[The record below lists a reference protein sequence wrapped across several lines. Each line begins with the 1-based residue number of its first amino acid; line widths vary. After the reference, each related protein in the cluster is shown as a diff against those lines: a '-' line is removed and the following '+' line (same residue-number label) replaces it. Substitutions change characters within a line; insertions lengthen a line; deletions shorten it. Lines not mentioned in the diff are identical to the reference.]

1 MTDRAVSLDLRAPAG
16 DPGSLP
22 ARHNHSQSRGDAAEE
37 LVQRFQSALFA
48 TTAGESGDA
57 DAPQPSPL
65 TLMGELAR
73 RSEATH
79 READPGEQDQARS
92 DPTPPVLPANPAAFQ
107 AAVDRPAPTATA
119 CTPLMQMVAESA
131 TRMMVGDALHG
142 ERQVRID
149 IAEDTLPGVIV
160 AIFQAAGEW
169 VAQFTCT
176 RPESFDSLAAPA
188 HDMAQALADTL
199 RAPACW
205 LVEMNPPERS
215 PVEARALPCRDPS

>member
-1 MTDRAVSLDLRAPAG
+1 M
-16 DPGSLP
+16 
-22 ARHNHSQSRGDAAEE
+22 
-37 LVQRFQSALFA
+37 LF
-48 TTAGESGDA
+48 
-57 DAPQPSPL
+57 
-65 TLMGELAR
+65 
-73 RSEATH
+73 RS
-79 READPGEQDQARS
+79 
-92 DPTPPVLPANPAAFQ
+92 NPAAFQ
-107 AAVDRPAPTATA
+107 ADVDRPAPTATP

-199 RAPACW
+199 GTPACW

-215 PVEARALPCRDPS
+215 PVEARALPRRDPSR